1 MSTARERFRALVRK
15 PEASLPLVEAALCI
29 AWEDQVDALAITAMQ
44 TLQALVDD
52 VRGRLADLPDGQAI
66 VAALNHYLF
75 EELGFRG
82 NQDDYHN
89 PANSYLDQVLER
101 RTGLPITLAVIYIEF
116 GRLLGLPIHGV
127 ALPGHFIVRYAAPE
141 GDLFIDPFHGG
152 RLWSYGEC
160 VQQIEA
166 VYNEAPPELIETF
179 LAPPTKRAILG
190 RMLRNL
196 KHSYLQ
202 RGEFSLALAAV
213 ERIILLDHSDP
224 EDIRDRGLLRLRL
237 GQTHAALEDLDRYAR
252 LAPNAA
258 DMFQLGELAA
268 SLARGV
274 IRQN

>member
-1 MSTARERFRALVRK
+1 M
-15 PEASLPLVEAALCI
+15 
-29 AWEDQVDALAITAMQ
+29 
-44 TLQALVDD
+44 
-52 VRGRLADLPDGQAI
+52 
-66 VAALNHYLF
+66 
-75 EELGFRG
+75 
-82 NQDDYHN
+82 
-89 PANSYLDQVLER
+89 
-101 RTGLPITLAVIYIEF
+101 
-116 GRLLGLPIHGV
+116 
-127 ALPGHFIVRYAAPE
+127 
-141 GDLFIDPFHGG
+141 
-152 RLWSYGEC
+152 
-160 VQQIEA
+160 
-166 VYNEAPPELIETF
+166 IETF